1 MEARMTVDTNLAAA
15 PAPAVDLPY
24 SLPLEL
30 TVQDSETI
38 AELCAFAEGD
48 AREQFALK
56 ALRIGVL
63 AMNQARGQIDTEAI
77 RRESDRLIENM
88 EGRLNEH
95 ANLVHERVTA
105 RLKEYFDPENGR
117 FQERVE
123 RLVKQDGELEVLL
136 RRQIGGEDSEL
147 CKTLTAHFGEE
158 SELMKLLSPDQS
170 RGLLAAMRQTLDEQ
184 LTAQREH
191 VLKQFSLDEKDGALC
206 RFIEELESR
215 QGELTQDL
223 HAKIDDVVKEFSLDE
238 ENSALSRLV
247 RNVDRAQLT
256 ITKEFSLDD
265 ENSALARLKRE
276 LLTLLKEQSE
286 TNRAFQEEVKVAL
299 GEMVARKEERGRSAS
314 HGLDFEDAVFECIQR
329 EAQSVGDIAT
339 RTGNTTGRI
348 KNCKVGDYVVE
359 LGPES
364 AAPEVRI
371 TIEAKEKDGYQ
382 LATARQEIETAR
394 KNRDAQVG
402 IFVFSGK
409 TAPEGVK
416 WLDRFGNDVFVIWD
430 AENADTDLYLNVG
443 LSLARFLCFR
453 SKKREKGQG
462 ADLNE
467 IDKAILEIEK
477 RAGSLEQIKK
487 WTDTIRSSSEKID
500 KEVRLSRKSLLKQI
514 EVLTQK
520 MDALKEMLGA
530 DDGLV

>member
-1 MEARMTVDTNLAAA
+1 MTTVETNLGAA
-15 PAPAVDLPY
+15 PAPAADLPY

-30 TVQDSETI
+30 TVQDGETI
-38 AELCAFAEGD
+38 AELCAYAEGD

-77 RRESDRLIENM
+77 RRESERLIENM
-88 EGRLNEH
+88 QSRLNEH
-95 ANLVHERVTA
+95 ANIVHERLTA
-105 RLKEYFDPENGR
+105 RLQEYFDPETGR

-123 RLVKQDGELEVLL
+123 RLVKQDGELELLL

-191 VLKQFSLDEKDGALC
+191 MLKQFSLDEKDGALC
-206 RFIEELESR
+206 RFIEELEMR
-215 QGELTQDL
+215 QGKLTQNL

-247 RNVDRAQLT
+247 RNVERAQRT
-256 ITKEFSLDD
+256 ITQEFSLDD
-265 ENSALARLKRE
+265 DNSALARLKRE
-276 LLTLLKEQSE
+276 LLAPLKEQSE
-286 TNRAFQEEVKVAL
+286 TNRAFQEEVKIAL
-299 GEMVARKEERGRSAS
+299 SEMVARKEERDRSTR

-348 KNCKVGDYVVE
+348 KNCKVGDYVIE

-364 AAPEVRI
+364 AAPGVRI

-402 IFVFSGK
+402 IFVFSSK
-409 TAPEGVK
+409 TAPDGAK
-416 WLDRFGNDVFVIWD
+416 WLDRFGNDVFVVWD
-430 AENADTDLYLNVG
+430 AEDADSDLYLNVG

-453 SKKREKGQG
+453 TRKREQGQD

-477 RAGSLEQIKK
+477 RAGSLEQIQK
-487 WTDTIRSSSEKID
+487 WTDTIRSSSKKIAD
-500 KEVRLSRKSLLKQI
+500 EARLSRKSLLKQI

-520 MDALKEMLGA
+520 MDAVKEMLGS
-530 DDGLV
+530 DEGSV

>member
-1 MEARMTVDTNLAAA
+1 
-15 PAPAVDLPY
+15 
-24 SLPLEL
+24 
-30 TVQDSETI
+30 
-38 AELCAFAEGD
+38 
-48 AREQFALK
+48 
-56 ALRIGVL
+56 
-63 AMNQARGQIDTEAI
+63 
-77 RRESDRLIENM
+77 
-88 EGRLNEH
+88 
-95 ANLVHERVTA
+95 
-105 RLKEYFDPENGR
+105 
-117 FQERVE
+117 
-123 RLVKQDGELEVLL
+123 
-136 RRQIGGEDSEL
+136 
-147 CKTLTAHFGEE
+147 
-158 SELMKLLSPDQS
+158 MKLLSPDQS

-206 RFIEELESR
+206 RFIEELQSR

-247 RNVDRAQLT
+247 QNVERAQLT

-286 TNRAFQEEVKVAL
+286 TNRAFQEEVKIAL
-299 GEMVARKEERGRSAS
+299 GEMVARKEERDRSTR

-348 KNCKVGDYVVE
+348 KNRKVGDYVIE

-364 AAPEVRI
+364 AAPGVRI
-371 TIEAKEKDGYQ
+371 TIETKEEKGYQ
-382 LATARQEIETAR
+382 LATARQEIEMAR

-409 TAPEGVK
+409 TAPEGTK
-416 WLDRFGNDVFVIWD
+416 WLDRVGNDVFVVWD
-430 AENADTDLYLNVG
+430 AEDADSDLYLNVG
-443 LSLARFLCFR
+443 LSLARFLCFHTR
-453 SKKREKGQG
+453 KREESQDD
-462 ADLNE
+462 DLNE

-477 RAGSLEQIKK
+477 RADSLEKTK
-487 WTDTIRSSSEKID
+487 TWTDTINSSSKKIAD
-500 KEVRLSRKSLLKQI
+500 EARLSRKSLLKQI

-520 MDALKEMLGA
+520 MDAIKDVLGA
-530 DDGLV
+530 DDGAV